1 MSNKSLR
8 DPSYTVHVQHVTQYC
23 YTIHVHNTQSPVLGA
38 RCTDCH
44 AKSLQLTVHV
54 IQFTLLCSVN
64 SAFPLTPEHVPHI
77 RTRDTLPIIIKLNLI
92 TLNYRFH
99 IYYVVGINT

>member
-23 YTIHVHNTQSPVLGA
+23 YTIHVHNTQYTAHVA
-38 RCTDCH
+38 QHCH
-44 AKSLQLTVHV
+44 ATSLQLTVHV
-54 IQFTLLCSVN
+54 ILFTLLCTVN

-99 IYYVVGINT
+99 IYYVAGINT